1 MEFSEL
7 FLLAGLFIAFYSVC
21 LWAAGQAREDF
32 EDGQMTEPY
41 DSFYAGIYKSLW
53 HSHDLDFERVS
64 IQDIA
69 LAEQHTDSVKMLDIA
84 CGISPHAC
92 WFKQLGVEFTG
103 ADNSKDMLSQAEKEC
118 PTAKFK
124 LVDVLKASVF
134 PPKTF
139 TTCLVLGFSIYE
151 FQNPKV
157 IFDNASA
164 WLKPDG
170 MLVVH
175 MVDPDKYDP
184 ILHLASPF
192 AAFSLQKY
200 SSERQ
205 TKSEIYF
212 SSFKYTGDL
221 QKKPDHD
228 DAQFVERFTFFN
240 PEDNG
245 GKKYRE
251 QTHEW
256 NMPSVERLI
265 ELAKTSGLTFK
276 EKVSL
281 TPASKEYQ
289 YLVYFQK

>member
-7 FLLAGLFIAFYSVC
+7 FIIACLLLAFYSVC
-21 LWAAGQAREDF
+21 LWSAGQEHF
-32 EDGQMTEPY
+32 EQNSETVEPY
-41 DSFYAGIYKSLW
+41 DTLYAEIYKDLW
-53 HSHDLDFERVS
+53 HSHDLNFEEVS

-69 LAEQHTDSVKMLDIA
+69 LAGQPLATTKILDMA

-92 WFKQLGVEFTG
+92 WFKQLGVEFVG
-103 ADNSKDMLSQAEKEC
+103 ADNSAAMLTQAEKLC
-118 PTAKFK
+118 PSAKFK
-124 LVDVLKASVF
+124 KVDITNASAF
-134 PPKTF
+134 PQKSF
-139 TTCLVLGFSIYE
+139 STCLLLGFAVYE

-157 IFDNASA
+157 IFDNAFV
-164 WLKPDG
+164 WLNPEG
-170 MLVVH
+170 VLVVH
-175 MVDPDKYDP
+175 MVDPEKFDP

-200 SSERQ
+200 SYERQ

-212 SSFKYTGDL
+212 SKFKYIGDF
-221 QKKPDHD
+221 QKKKDHD
-228 DAQFVERFTFFN
+228 DAQFKETLVFFN

-245 GKKYRE
+245 GIKYRE
-251 QTHEW
+251 QVHEW

-265 ELAKTSGLTFK
+265 EIAKTSGLRLK

-289 YLVYFQK
+289 YLIYFTK